1 MLTEAK
7 ASYCTIKHEAQI
19 FKALQW
25 PVNTEK
31 IVSVD
36 EAPRQRCVRLLECVF
51 VCVCAIVNGFEWG
64 DVRLHG
70 WVCLCARD

>member
-1 MLTEAK
+1 MQMEAK

-36 EAPRQRCVRLLECVF
+36 KAPRQWCVRLLQRVR
-51 VCVCAIVNGFEWG
+51 VTGSSFEWG
-64 DVRLHG
+64 HVRLHG